1 MSDEPERIVVAA
13 VDSSVAANPVLVAAR
28 ALARMLDA
36 RVEAIHVVTD
46 GEGPTPDAAASAVGV
61 PLRVVPGP
69 VVDSLIEAA
78 HRPGSLAVVIGAR
91 SSPKSPH
98 ALGSTALAVVTS
110 CERPVVV
117 VPPAGRVAPLF
128 GKVLVPLEGTIST
141 SLVPRAIVELG
152 GRSQTE
158 VVALHVD
165 EDGSA
170 LDDEELLRRFCPWGI
185 GLVSLERRTGARED
199 VIPATAE
206 ELRCD
211 LVALGWAR
219 ALARGRDDVVRATL
233 ERATMPVMLI
243 PVELEARQSIP
254 AAAGAPA

>member
-1 MSDEPERIVVAA
+1 MSDEPKRTVVAA

-46 GEGPTPDAAASAVGV
+46 GGTPPDAAASAVGV
-61 PLRVVPGP
+61 PLRVVAGP
-69 VVDSLIEAA
+69 VVDTLIEAA
-78 HRPGSLAVVIGAR
+78 NRPGAVALVIGGR

-98 ALGSTALAVVTS
+98 PLGSTALSVVTS
-110 CERPVVV
+110 CEPPVVV

-128 GKVLVPLEGTIST
+128 GKVLVPLEGTISS

-158 VVALHVD
+158 VVALHVN
-165 EDGSA
+165 EAGSA
-170 LDDEELLRRFCPWGI
+170 LDDQELLRRFCPWGI
-185 GLVSLERRTGARED
+185 GLVSLERRTGAREH

-219 ALARGRDDVVRATL
+219 ALAPGRDGVVRATL

-243 PVELEARQSIP
+243 PAELEARQSIP
-254 AAAGAPA
+254 AGAGAEA

>member
-1 MSDEPERIVVAA
+1 MSDEPEKTVVAA
-13 VDSSVAANPVLVAAR
+13 VDSSIAANPVLVAAR

-36 RVEAIHVVTD
+36 RVEAIHVVMD
-46 GEGPTPDAAASAVGV
+46 GEAPPDAAASAVGL
-61 PLRVVPGP
+61 PLRVLSGP
-69 VVDSLIEAA
+69 VVDRLIEAA
-78 HRPGSLAVVIGAR
+78 NRPGTIAVVIGAR
-91 SSPKSPH
+91 SSPQSPH
-98 ALGSTALAVVTS
+98 ALGSTALSVVTS

-141 SLVPRAIVELG
+141 SLAPRWIVELG
-152 GRSQTE
+152 ARSQTE

-170 LDDEELLRRFCPWGI
+170 LDDQALLQRFCPWGI
-185 GLVSLERRTGARED
+185 GLVSLERRTGRRED
-199 VIPATAE
+199 VVPATAE
-206 ELRCD
+206 ELGCD

-219 ALARGRDDVVRATL
+219 ALAPGRDGVVRATL

-243 PVELEARQSIP
+243 PVQLEAQQPIP
-254 AAAGAPA
+254 AGAGAQA